1 MGLTTDCVQVTISY
15 IIQSILVLLSW
26 LGLTFAST
34 ISYRKPHRSE
44 QSEKAMDVFLESLDG
59 FLKAQCYFSIPI
71 AVVTLLTD
79 VFHLDPLNGY
89 DFLPVAING
98 FLTQTFTLLQ
108 LNRHK
113 RFLWYLSALVFLS
126 WLLSTIILWAI
137 ITYLT
142 ARPIGTQDSEFRS
155 MSQIASCGGSSALA
169 LCEQRLSTSPL
180 SYLFYHIVSVT
191 GYGPTILFGTTRIGT
206 LIVPTIWVF
215 CTMCLMMLL
224 GHQCFGSPGLG
235 FFASRDSSLRPTVRP
250 HGGTWKDRLRYL
262 FSSPWTGVAGFY
274 LASCMFF
281 LSTAYQAL
289 LFYNYLGLKL
299 VDLSKSGW
307 TFGQIIAIV
316 IWLPVL
322 TDYLYLQFSSPIVP
336 RNLGSG
342 TPSQAK

>member
-1 MGLTTDCVQVTISY
+1 MTDRAQVTISY

-26 LGLTFAST
+26 LGLTIAST

-44 QSEKAMDVFLESLDG
+44 QSERAMDVFLESLDG

-71 AVVTLLTD
+71 AVVTMLTD

-89 DFLPVAING
+89 GFLPVAING
-98 FLTQTFTLLQ
+98 FLAQTFTLLQ
-108 LNRHK
+108 LHRHK
-113 RFLWYLSALVFLS
+113 RFSWYLSALVFLS

-137 ITYLT
+137 IMYLT

-169 LCEQRLSTSPL
+169 LCEQRLGASPL

-235 FFASRDSSLRPTVRP
+235 FFASRGQSPQPAVRLQ
-250 HGGTWKDRLRYL
+250 GTGWQDRLRYL
-262 FSSPWTGVAGFY
+262 FSGPWVGVAGFY

-281 LSTAYQAL
+281 LSTAYQAV

-299 VDLSKSGW
+299 VDLSGW
-307 TFGQIIAIV
+307 SFGQIIAIV
-316 IWLPVL
+316 VWLPVL
-322 TDYLYLQFSSPIVP
+322 ADYLYLQSSKSDES
-336 RNLGSG
+336 LFTQ
-342 TPSQAK
+342 TPPTKISR